1 MQKTAAILRAARRN
15 LREAESALRS
25 LEASRRAHEAEIASL
40 RAWINEATADWRA
53 ATAAGDPLARARAL
67 QELADAHDSLRNFE
81 RLAAE
86 FSPLRQRAQLT
97 ADHARQVVHEVSLL
111 ATNSAQPDS
120 ADSGPGELESRS
132 RPAS

>member
-1 MQKTAAILRAARRN
+1 MQKTAAILRAAYRN
-15 LREAESALRS
+15 LREAESTLRS

-53 ATAAGDPLARARAL
+53 ATAAGDPLGRACAL

-86 FSPLRQRAQLT
+86 FPQLQQRAQLT
-97 ADHARQVVHEVSLL
+97 ANHAQQVVREVSLL
-111 ATNSAQPDS
+111 ATNSA
-120 ADSGPGELESRS
+120 
-132 RPAS
+132 